1 MSSEKEDA
9 EVDILSDEQSSEKSV
24 EITSEN
30 IFPEYDNNN
39 LENLDKNTSS
49 NLCNPYIISIVYS
62 GRSLYWKI
70 YDIYYKIRFFYN
82 KFDENKFDKEWKKTI
97 KHSVDV
103 NKELLFDIIKSN
115 DLANKILSNYI
126 HFVQFKNTK
135 IPRNFANIIDLIK
148 YEYVIFLSNTYFK
161 FSNNSL
167 LKYFRKYDICYLN
180 YSEKNNIIDNAIFLN
195 NFIDNINENN
205 LYNFK
210 CAINIDKS
218 IKKIQFMDNSIFPNI
233 LYKKIHFSKEE
244 LFLPFEIYSIK
255 NMEYKLKTFC
265 QIAEKLGAKEIKIK
279 YDNKINNS
287 DSLNLGVEVMSS
299 NSSISTKD
307 IKKEEDNIDLKF
319 DYNNYH
325 YNLNLNK
332 NKLYEIIN
340 EENELFIT
348 KENFNSDIDLKFLI
362 DARCINLIN
371 DYHTN
376 IIINHVNSLERKISI
391 KAKSF
396 GLNIG
401 INQDRNFSNSIDINV
416 KFINIYDNP
425 DCIDGSNIY
434 CKKEGFIH
442 LKNIIDISLKKIDI
456 NDVNDVNNAKDAK
469 DNTKIKDTYF
479 KINNYLL
486 SSLKYDNIQKKE
498 ITKLSEYTNLINYY
512 NDIMSNF
519 TETEIKEL
527 YYLYFN
533 KDMSYDNFVKFK
545 EIIINGSKY
554 LEIFNNLDK
563 NKYLIEEESKTLF
576 DKIFNNDLI
585 IRLHFYSYQ
594 YHEILELKK
603 HFSKLIEYELQC
615 IIKEIQNDNNIEI
628 ENSHGFTFKKIVNS
642 YDVYNI
648 YNIVLSIIYDIYNPN
663 FHKQI
668 IDEYNSYIE
677 ELEKGYNENE
687 DDTIK
692 NYRINNEEINED
704 IMSEEEISE
713 KYGLEEERIKTN
725 KNKKID
731 DIFKEKINEELYRK
745 NIDLSSNYYNL
756 VKKIF
761 NKLMNYMK
769 EENLFIYRR
778 FDSSDYYIDSMK
790 YFINNISNIYLEYI
804 KIDKDL
810 ILQNRRVFVSTN
822 NEITDIFYNNLEN
835 NKIYYTMNDLKKI
848 CNDKRAIFENMKG
861 DTIVYNDKKKIY
873 EVRYWS
879 KEKKKMVMQ
888 ENAKKF
894 IINSIKE
901 VGYFCINNY
910 EFIFMLFI
918 IGLPTFIN
926 K

>member
-1 MSSEKEDA
+1 MNCKKEDA
-9 EVDILSDEQSSEKSV
+9 EVDILSSDQLSEKSG

-30 IFPEYDNNN
+30 IFPEYDNTD
-39 LENLDKNTSS
+39 LENLPKNVSCDKCNQYIKSISYSS
-49 NLCNPYIISIVYS
+49 K
-62 GRSLYWKI
+62 SLYWKL
-70 YDIYYKIRFFYN
+70 YDIYYKIRFSYD

-97 KHSVDV
+97 KYSVDV

-135 IPRNFANIIDLIK
+135 IPRNFVNIIDLIK

-287 DSLNLGVEVMSS
+287 DSLNLGVEALSS
-299 NSSISTKD
+299 NSSISTKN

-442 LKNIIDISLKKIDI
+442 LKNIIDISLKKIDV
-456 NDVNDVNNAKDAK
+456 NDVNDVNDAKDAK
-469 DNTKIKDTYF
+469 DDTKIKDIYF

-498 ITKLSEYTNLINYY
+498 ITKLSEYTNLTDYY

-519 TETEIKEL
+519 TEREIKEL

-545 EIIINGSKY
+545 GIIISGSKY
-554 LEIFNNLDK
+554 LEIFNSPDK

-713 KYGLEEERIKTN
+713 KYRLEEERIKTN

-769 EENLFIYRR
+769 EQNLFIYGR

-879 KEKKKMVMQ
+879 KEKRKIVMQ

-894 IINSIKE
+894 IINSIKN

-918 IGLPTFIN
+918 GVPIFM
-926 K
+926 KS